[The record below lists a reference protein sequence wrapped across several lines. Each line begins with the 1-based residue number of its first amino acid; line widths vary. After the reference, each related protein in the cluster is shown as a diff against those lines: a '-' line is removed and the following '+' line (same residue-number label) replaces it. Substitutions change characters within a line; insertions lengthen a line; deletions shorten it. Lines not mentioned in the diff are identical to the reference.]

1 MTKRAARKK
10 NVQMLQLVADNHSAI
25 TQGPRRKTFSVHD
38 MHDIEP
44 LTDNQE
50 KAFELFDVLPDSGVF
65 LEGCPGTGKTF
76 IAIYNAL
83 RLILDK
89 NTPYKTLVI
98 VRSTVPSRDM
108 GFLKGTEEE
117 KIAAYERPYHSIFDN
132 IFKFKKSYE
141 NMKELGLVQFESTA
155 FLRGTTFD
163 DTIVLLDEAQNLLFD
178 EGMTVA
184 SRIGTNSKFFIC
196 GDTHQSDFRKD
207 QEKEGAEKFFKLIR
221 SMPSMD
227 SLRFGVADI
236 VRSGFV
242 RELIET
248 QIRLGMY

>member
-10 NVQMLQLVADNHSAI
+10 DVHTLQLVAANHAAI
-25 TQGPRRKTFSVHD
+25 TQGPSRKSFSVHD
-38 MHDIEP
+38 MHIIEP

-50 KAFELFDVLPDSGVF
+50 RAFEFFDAFPDSGVF

-83 RLILDK
+83 KLVLDK
-89 NTPYKTLVI
+89 NTPYKRLVI
-98 VRSTVPSRDM
+98 IRSTVPSRDM

-117 KIAAYERPYHSIFDN
+117 KIAAYERPYIALFDN

-141 NMKELGLVQFESTA
+141 NMKELGLVHFESTA
-155 FLRGTTFD
+155 FLRGNTLD
-163 DTIVLLDEAQNLLFD
+163 DAIVLLDEAQNVLFE

-184 SRIGTNSKFFIC
+184 SRIGTNSKFFVC
-196 GDTHQSDFRKD
+196 GDTHQSDLKKN
-207 QEKEGAEKFFKLIR
+207 QEKEGAEQFFRVLR
-221 SMPSMD
+221 AMPSMD
-227 SLRFGVADI
+227 SLRFGVPDI

-248 QIRLGMY
+248 QIKLGLY